1 MFPHATLFTTRSEGW
16 TTTIFS
22 RQTSST
28 KDATRFHMCERKGMI
43 KSKPPRCPNVVMLE
57 NT

>member
-28 KDATRFHMCERKGMI
+28 KDATRFHMYDKI
-43 KSKPPRCPNVVMLE
+43 KTTSMPKCGDA
-57 NT
+57 